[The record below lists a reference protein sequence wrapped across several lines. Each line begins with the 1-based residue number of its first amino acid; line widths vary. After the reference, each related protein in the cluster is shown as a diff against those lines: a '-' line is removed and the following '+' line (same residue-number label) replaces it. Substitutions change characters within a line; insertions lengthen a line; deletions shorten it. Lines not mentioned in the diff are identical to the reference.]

1 MILCMDTTK
10 VRDDMNLQKNI
21 KLDKILLENSKYFN
35 SVNEAQL
42 EGYAPLNFMISVRST
57 YSNLVLESMNGSSK
71 DYYINMTEVDTL
83 PHKGYDLIMYL
94 ASIGLMQCVTYKKG
108 FDDVM
113 FKSQFLPIGF
123 YNPDPS
129 LFNPTIYSHIILPDE
144 IVEDFK
150 SYLKNGYRL
159 VPIKDMERKK
169 LSSILDSIFEINIK
183 EESEEEESNGTYN

>member
-10 VRDDMNLQKNI
+10 VKEDMNLQKNI

-71 DYYINMTEVDTL
+71 DYYTNMTEVDTL